1 MVALSEIQGPSD
13 LRALSLE
20 ECVVLADDIRTKIIH
35 TVSHNGGHLSS
46 NLGMVEITMALHRVF
61 HSPQDKLV
69 FDVGHQAYAHKLLTG
84 RYECFDSI
92 RTFGGLSGFP
102 KCGESEHDCFET
114 GHASTALSAALGLA
128 RARDELKQDHHV
140 VAVVGDGALTGGMC
154 YEALNDCGNDK
165 EKTRLIILLN
175 DNEMSIARNVGGLS
189 NHLSK
194 LRASAGWNITKRKVK
209 TGLQKLP
216 GIGAPLE
223 TILHSVKKSLK
234 SFFVDEGFFHA
245 LGLRYLGPIDGHDL
259 RTLEKILEQ
268 AKLYEEPV
276 VIHCVTKK
284 GYGYYSAER
293 KPEKFHGTPPFFIDN
308 GETPKSDAVAN
319 GRVAVDALI
328 ELARKD
334 PRITVVTA
342 AMPMGTCT
350 EHFERAYPKRFFDVG
365 IAEEHAVTLCA
376 GMARGGLL
384 PYFFVY
390 STFLQRGYDQVL
402 HDCCM
407 QNLPVKFLLD
417 RSGLGNEDGESHQ
430 GLFDFAYLRHIP
442 RMTLLAP
449 ADQAELAQ
457 MVRAVHELPGPCA
470 IRYPKNA
477 IVLEGAEN
485 RAPFALGH
493 WQTLRPGKDAA
504 LLAVGSMAQS
514 ALKVADALAEQGV
527 QVEVINASTVKPL
540 DEDCLIR
547 LHARQFPVF
556 TLEEHAI
563 LGGFGSAV
571 LERYAKLGLMQRVI
585 LLGVEDAFVPHG
597 DHRSL
602 LGLVELDE
610 ASLARRLLEKLRS
623 LEAGAAGGGAHG

>member
-1 MVALSEIQGPSD
+1 MAALSEIHGPAQ

-20 ECVVLADDIRTKIIH
+20 ECVALADDIRAKIIQ

-69 FDVGHQAYAHKLLTG
+69 FDVGHQAYVHKLLTG
-84 RYECFDSI
+84 RYHCFDSI

-102 KCGESEHDCFET
+102 KCAESEHDCFET
-114 GHASTALSAALGLA
+114 GHASTAISAALGLA
-128 RARDELKQDHHV
+128 RARDELQQSHHV

-154 YEALNDCGNDK
+154 YEALNDCGNDR
-165 EKTRLIILLN
+165 EKTRLIIVLN

-194 LRASAGWNITKRKVK
+194 LRASAGWNRTKRRVK

-223 TILHSVKKSLK
+223 ALIHTVKKSLK
-234 SFFVDEGFFHA
+234 SFFVDEGFFNT

-259 RTLEKILEQ
+259 ETLEKILEQ
-268 AKLYEEPV
+268 AKRYEEPV

-308 GETPKSDAVAN
+308 GEIPKSSAVAN

-328 ELARKD
+328 ALAKED

-350 EHFERAYPKRFFDVG
+350 EYFQRAFPRRFFDVG

-376 GMARGGLL
+376 GMARGGLR
-384 PYFFVY
+384 PFFFVY

-407 QNLPVKFLLD
+407 QNLPVKFFLD
-417 RSGLGNEDGESHQ
+417 RAGLGNEDGQSHQ

-442 RMTLLAP
+442 HMTLLAP
-449 ADQAELAQ
+449 ADQEELAQ
-457 MVRAVHELPGPCA
+457 MVGAAHELPGPCA

-477 IVLEGAEN
+477 VLLEEVPN
-485 RAPFALGH
+485 RLPFALGQ

-504 LLAVGSMAQS
+504 ILAVGTMVKP
-514 ALKVADALAEQGV
+514 ALKVARDLAEQGMDM
-527 QVEVINASTVKPL
+527 EVINASTVKPL
-540 DEDCLIR
+540 DEACLR
-547 LHARQFPVF
+547 DLYARGLPVF
-556 TLEEHAI
+556 TLEEHAV

-571 LERYAKLGLMQRVI
+571 LERYAQLCLFPKVFLI
-585 LLGVEDAFVPHG
+585 GVEDAFVPHG
-597 DHRSL
+597 DHQSL
-602 LGLVELDE
+602 LQAVELDE
-610 ASLARRLLEKLRS
+610 ASLARRMLDKLRA
-623 LEAGAAGGGAHG
+623 LKDGQAGNGHG